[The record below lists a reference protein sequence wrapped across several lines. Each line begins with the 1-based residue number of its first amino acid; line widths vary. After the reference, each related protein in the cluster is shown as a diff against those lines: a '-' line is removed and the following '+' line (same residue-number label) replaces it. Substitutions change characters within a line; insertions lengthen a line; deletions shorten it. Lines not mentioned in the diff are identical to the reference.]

1 MIISMSIIAK
11 TNYLHK
17 KNPGAIQ
24 NILERSCTAARG
36 RVIWC
41 SHQES
46 NLVLVLTKD
55 VYCRYTMGAERP
67 SIAPGPV
74 LQQAF
79 CGQKVHVGNVNL
91 SANVD
96 FQQLVL

>member
-1 MIISMSIIAK
+1 
-11 TNYLHK
+11 
-17 KNPGAIQ
+17 
-24 NILERSCTAARG
+24 
-36 RVIWC
+36 
-41 SHQES
+41 
-46 NLVLVLTKD
+46 
-55 VYCRYTMGAERP
+55 MGAERP